1 MKNKRKKFLCV
12 LLACCLLLSLAACG
26 GDNGGG
32 DNGRSDSWDSAGGGT
47 SVSDDLLDSSG
58 GNDAIPP
65 EGAVQIASAEDLLA
79 FRDRVNAGENSLN
92 AVLTAD
98 IDLSSVCAEGLGD
111 WVSIGHTD
119 GAHVIYEGVF
129 DGNGYTISG
138 LYGVDHDR
146 TVGLFTDLGPNGV
159 ICNLTL
165 ADVSIDTEHGGAIVC
180 DIEGRVENCSASG
193 TVTGLQ
199 VGGLVCTVGETA
211 VLSGCSFSGR
221 VEGRSQAGGLAWQSS
236 GRIEQCRNEADVFC
250 MVSGSANSVEGEA
263 SGIVSIAWGSVT
275 GCTNTGNITGAT
287 AAGIAV
293 QSETLIEA
301 CLNEGNVTGR
311 GNAGGIGAVY
321 TDEAATINRCG
332 NTGIVSGGL
341 SSGGIAVNCR
351 STITNCFQKGTV
363 RAGLNQINE
372 LFDTAGLDEFLHSE
386 LTLGLS
392 NSSRAAGIV
401 CYGVGAVNCYS
412 QGSISVTP
420 QKGVCEAL
428 GLLGVLNADR
438 PMVANCYTI
447 AELSADD
454 IVWGIG
460 AVSTVE
466 SCYYSERTAEIASR
480 AGDLQPTNAASFT
493 DGTVTD
499 ALNQWVSNAGG
510 DYSPWIQ
517 GESGPCFEWES
528 A

>member
-1 MKNKRKKFLCV
+1 MKNKGKKLLCA

-26 GDNGGG
+26 GDNGGN
-32 DNGRSDSWDSAGGGT
+32 DNGGSNSGDSAGGGT
-47 SVSDDLLDSSG
+47 SVSDGSLDSSG
-58 GNDAIPP
+58 GNDAVPP
-65 EGAVQIASAEDLLA
+65 EGAIQIASAEDLLA
-79 FRDRVNAGENSLN
+79 FRDRVNAGEDGLN

-119 GAHVIYEGVF
+119 GEYVIYEGIF
-129 DGNGYTISG
+129 EGNGYTISG

-146 TVGLFTDLGPNGV
+146 TVGLFTGLGSNGV
-159 ICNLTL
+159 IRNLTL
-165 ADVSIDTEHGGAIVC
+165 ADVSIDTEHGGAIAY
-180 DIEGRVENCSASG
+180 DIEGCVENCRASG

-250 MVSGSANSVEGEA
+250 MVAGSANSVQGEA

-275 GCTNTGNITGAT
+275 GCTNTGNVTGAT

-293 QSETLIEA
+293 QSEAVIEA
-301 CLNEGNVTGR
+301 CINEGNVTGR

-321 TDEAATINRCG
+321 TDEAAAINRCG
-332 NTGIVSGGL
+332 NTGIVSGGV
-341 SSGGIAVNCR
+341 SAGGIAVNCR
-351 STITNCFQKGTV
+351 SIITNCFQRGTV
-363 RAGLNQINE
+363 CAGLNQINE
-372 LFDTAGLDEFLHSE
+372 LFGTAGLDEFLYSE

-401 CYGVGAVNCYS
+401 CYGIGAVNCYS

-420 QKGVCEAL
+420 QKGVCDAFGLL
-428 GLLGVLNADR
+428 GLLNADK

-454 IVWGIG
+454 NVWGIG
-460 AVSTVE
+460 TVSTVE
-466 SCYYSERTAEIASR
+466 SCYYSERTAEIPSR
-480 AGDLQPTNAASFT
+480 AGDLQPTGAAGFT

-499 ALNQWVSNAGG
+499 ALNQWVQNADGN
-510 DYSPWIQ
+510 YSAWKQ
-517 GESGPCFEWES
+517 GPDGPCFEWE
-528 A
+528 